1 MRFGGASLA
10 SLFTTLLSYLPMP
23 LLRQVCAAPRT
34 PAQPTVA
41 RFEAAVL
48 FADVSGFTALTE
60 HLAQYGSR
68 GAEELTRVMNGYF
81 DRMIDL
87 LTVEGGEVVKFGGDA
102 LFVLFPTHDAP
113 LGDAVHRAWRAA
125 HTMQEAMTAFH
136 SLETISGTIYLSMK
150 VAIGGGQVV
159 TFHLGGINNHWEYV
173 VAGDPLRQVAEAEH
187 NAVRGEVV
195 LSPEARAL
203 LATAPRAVS
212 PWGGASP
219 FPIDA
224 SALNDAAP
232 ILRCYLPLAVQT
244 ALQADHHRWLGVLRP
259 MNVLFL
265 KVNGLDDQ
273 SPALLTH
280 LHLVLRVVQTTVH
293 HYEGSVV
300 RVAVDDKGTVM
311 LILFGA
317 PPQSHEDDPLRAV
330 RGALH
335 LQQQTRAELLA
346 QAGINGITFSLGITM
361 GRVFVGPVGS
371 DIRREYTVMGDT
383 VNLAARLMMKAHEQ
397 GIPTLCDFATYQQTQ
412 EQFIFETLPPLRL
425 KGKAALVPMY
435 RPVAERTT
443 GSSSTRPGDGRRI
456 PFTPLTPL
464 VGRQTEV
471 AHLNAALDGLQQGRG
486 QIVMIEGEAGIGKSR
501 LVEEL
506 CHLARQRG
514 LSGVLGRGQ
523 SIEQR
528 TPYRAWRDVFTTYFD
543 LATGTDPTER
553 HEQVR
558 RVVQDVAPEQLERLP
573 LLNDV
578 LLLHFP
584 ETSLTRSL
592 NPMLRQQ
599 SLVIFLLALL
609 RAWSCERPLVI
620 VLDDAHWLDS
630 LSWELVG
637 EIARSL
643 LLLANVPLLLLLV
656 SRPLNEH
663 EQHEGIRHAP
673 GIRAMEKTSTLY
685 LDALPSADTVE
696 LVTRRLGLEPGTLPP
711 PLTEMIEQHAGGNP
725 LFVEALIDVLQ
736 EQGSISI
743 EPAPDGEPGKRCVLH
758 GDVREAIKALPTHIH
773 GLVLSRFDRLP
784 SDVQIIL
791 RVAAVIGQVFGYA
804 LLRDVLN
811 TCTVMTDPGLQH
823 HLADLVTR
831 DLAHPQ
837 HDEPELSYRFKH
849 IVVQEVIYQTLL
861 FSWRHELHR
870 TVAQWYERTYG
881 DGDGDAETVQ
891 AQVPPD
897 DTSPLAPYAALLVHH
912 YHYAE
917 EAEHERFYAH
927 LAGLW
932 AANRYA
938 NAEAVHYLT
947 RALDLTG
954 EQALDERYCLLLTRE
969 QVYDRQGDREAQSQD
984 LSTLETLAT
993 ALNDLERQA
1002 EVALRRASYGNTT
1015 GDYEAALA
1023 AAQQA
1028 LDLTR
1033 DLSSQVAFKYTLPP
1047 LIPTGQGRRDEQAQQ
1062 ALMQRLRALVRLA
1075 TLGYLRVAQTYVRQ
1089 GNYSD
1094 ARQQL
1099 KQART
1104 LAWGAGLRHIEAESL
1119 LYLGKVAYHEG
1130 NYAESRTCGEHSLQM
1145 YRALEDREGEAS
1157 ALNHLANILG
1167 DQGDDD
1173 EAIRHYG
1180 QVLERYREMGNRY
1193 QEGVVLNNLAETYRE
1208 QGEYEQAAGYF
1219 AESLTICRAI
1229 LDRQGEGVVLCSLGT
1244 SQNEQGF
1251 YSAAINYYEQAVR
1264 ICEAIG
1270 DRYTEAN
1277 ALNELGLSYH
1287 YLGDYGRSQTYYRR
1301 ALAIRQTIGDQQGVG
1316 RMFALLG
1323 LLAHHQ
1329 GAHEKALAS
1338 CQQALQ
1344 VAQESG
1350 YLYEQGNA
1358 WLYLG
1363 HILAALG
1370 DWPAATEAYTA
1381 ALTLC
1386 CKIGRENQSME
1397 ARAGLARVALAQGN
1411 LPLARNHIDEVL
1423 TCLTRDPWLPGTD
1436 EPFRVYLTC
1445 SQVLLANQDARA
1457 PEVLRTAW
1465 ALLQERAAQI
1475 EDDRLRHSFL
1485 ENVAAHRELL
1495 AAQSSGGQEPW

>member
-1 MRFGGASLA
+1 
-10 SLFTTLLSYLPMP
+10 MP
-23 LLRQVCAAPRT
+23 LLRQVCAAPHT
-34 PAQPTVA
+34 PAQPTAA

-48 FADVSGFTALTE
+48 FADVSGFTSLTE

-68 GAEELTRVMNGYF
+68 GAEELTRVMNHYF

-87 LTVEGGEVVKFGGDA
+87 LAVEGGEVVKFGGDA

-125 HTMQEAMTAFH
+125 HTMQEAMIAFH
-136 SLETISGTIYLSMK
+136 SLETISGTIHLSMK

-159 TFHLGGINNHWEYV
+159 TFHLGGINDHWEYV

-187 NAVRGEVV
+187 AATRGEVV

-203 LATAPRAVS
+203 LDTTPWVAS
-212 PWGGASP
+212 PWGGAP
-219 FPIDA
+219 PIDT
-224 SALNDAAP
+224 SVLDDAAP

-244 ALQADHHRWLGVLRP
+244 ALQSDHHRWLGVLRP

-311 LILFGA
+311 LMLFGA
-317 PPQSHEDDPLRAV
+317 PPQSHEDDTLRAV
-330 RGALH
+330 RCALH
-335 LQQQTRAELLA
+335 LQQQTRAEPLA
-346 QAGINGITFSLGITM
+346 QAGITSITFSLGITM

-397 GIPTLCDFATYQQTQ
+397 GIPALCDVATYQQTQ
-412 EQFIFETLPPLRL
+412 EQLSFETLPPVRL

-435 RPVAERTT
+435 RPVAERTD
-443 GSSSTRPGDGRRI
+443 GSSSTRPGDAGRRI

-464 VGRQTEV
+464 VGRRAEV
-471 AHLNAALDGLQQGRG
+471 THLNAALDGLQQGRG

-506 CHLARQRG
+506 RHLARQRG
-514 LSGVLGRGQ
+514 LSGMLGRGQ

-528 TPYRAWRDVFTTYFD
+528 TPYRAWRDVFTAYFD
-543 LATGTDPTER
+543 LAPVSNPTER

-584 ETSLTRSL
+584 ETPLTRSL
-592 NPMLRQQ
+592 DPMLRQQ

-609 RAWSCERPLVI
+609 RAWSRERPLVI

-643 LLLANVPLLLLLV
+643 LLLANVPLVLLLV
-656 SRPLNEH
+656 SRPLD

-673 GIRAMEKTSTLY
+673 GIRAMEKTSTLH

-696 LVTRRLGLEPGTLPP
+696 LATRRLGLEPDALPP
-711 PLTEMIEQHAGGNP
+711 PLTEMIQQHAGGNP
-725 LFVEALIDVLQ
+725 LFVEELIDVLQ
-736 EQGSISI
+736 EQGSISM
-743 EPAPDGEPGKRCVLH
+743 EPATENEPGRRCVLH

-784 SDVQIIL
+784 NDAQIIL

-804 LLRDVLN
+804 LLHDVLN
-811 TCTVMTDPGLQH
+811 TCTVMTEPRLQH
-823 HLADLVTR
+823 HLADLVAR
-831 DLAHPQ
+831 DFAHPQ
-837 HDEPELSYRFKH
+837 DDGPELSYRFKH

-870 TVAQWYERTYG
+870 TVARWYERTY
-881 DGDGDAETVQ
+881 GDGDAETVQ

-897 DTSPLAPYAALLVHH
+897 SASPLAPYAALLVHH
-912 YHYAE
+912 YHCAE
-917 EAEHERFYAH
+917 EAEHERSYAH

-954 EQALDERYCLLLTRE
+954 EQARDERYRLLLTRE

-1015 GDYEAALA
+1015 GDYEVALA
-1023 AAQQA
+1023 AARHA

-1033 DLSSQVAFKYTLPP
+1033 DLSRQVAFTYTLPP

-1062 ALMQRLRALVRLA
+1062 ALMLRLRALVRLA
-1075 TLGYLRVAQTYVRQ
+1075 TLGYLRVAQTFVQQ

-1099 KQART
+1099 KQAQT

-1119 LYLGKVAYHEG
+1119 LHLGKVAYYES
-1130 NYAESRTCGEHSLQM
+1130 NYPESRACGEHSLQM

-1157 ALNHLANILG
+1157 ALNHLGNVVN
-1167 DQGDDD
+1167 DQGDDTT
-1173 EAIRHYG
+1173 ALTLFRHA
-1180 QVLERYREMGNRY
+1180 LDIHREMGNRY

-1208 QGEYEQAAGYF
+1208 QGEYGQAAGYF

-1244 SQNEQGF
+1244 SQNERGF

-1270 DRYTEAN
+1270 DQYTEAD
-1277 ALNELGLSYH
+1277 ALNELGLTYH

-1301 ALAIRQTIGDQQGVG
+1301 ALEIRQTIGDQQGVG

-1370 DWPAATEAYTA
+1370 DWPAATEAYAA

-1386 CKIGRENQSME
+1386 CKIGRENQSLE

-1411 LPLARNHIDEVL
+1411 LPLARNHIEEVL

-1445 SQVLLANQDARA
+1445 SQVLLANRDARA
-1457 PEVLRTAW
+1457 PEILQTAR

-1475 EDDRLRHSFL
+1475 ECEWLRRSFL
-1485 ENVAAHRELL
+1485 EKVAAHRELL
-1495 AAQSSGGQEPW
+1495 AAQSPGGQEP